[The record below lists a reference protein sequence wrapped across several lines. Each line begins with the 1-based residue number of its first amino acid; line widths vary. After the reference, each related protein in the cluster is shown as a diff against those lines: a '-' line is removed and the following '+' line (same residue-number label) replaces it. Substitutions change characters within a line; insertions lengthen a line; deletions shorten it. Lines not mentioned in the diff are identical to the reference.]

1 MTDSDP
7 SPVVV
12 DLTATGLKGRSRM
25 RAGRPLARLFGLAVV
40 ASIAFLVPAGAN
52 AASPPTTDASLTL
65 SKFCDDYPPFSG
77 VRITLEGI
85 PPNTPYTFTFE
96 FGAGSATGQSTTTA
110 SGGFVVS
117 TFSSSGN
124 PKTYTLTIEWAGGT
138 LHDSIY
144 VDCSIP
150 QSKEECQEDGWR
162 GFDFKNQGEC
172 VAFVARGPR

>member
-1 MTDSDP
+1 MRKGIF
-7 SPVVV
+7 PVR
-12 DLTATGLKGRSRM
+12 L
-25 RAGRPLARLFGLAVV
+25 LALAFV
-40 ASIAFLVPAGAN
+40 ASIALAWPT
-52 AASPPTTDASLTL
+52 AASPQATQPTLTL
-65 SKFCDDYPPFSG
+65 SKFCDNYPPLSG

-117 TFSSSGN
+117 TFSSAG
-124 PKTYTLTIEWAGGT
+124 PATYTLTIVWAGGT
-138 LHDSIY
+138 VQDSLY

-150 QSKEECQEDGWR
+150 QSKEECQNDGWR